1 MSSAASTTKA
11 KRTAGANKPRTKRNP
26 ELTREL
32 ILEYAGKLLAKDGPE
47 GLSVSQVAK
56 LAGVNRGTAY
66 HHFQTREQLLNET
79 KVWVS
84 EKLCREVFGHLPG
97 EKNVEP
103 RDSRTVSA
111 NLTSFAMDNPELGRA
126 WLFDI
131 LSSSGP
137 ISDPFWTL
145 YKSNIDGFADSDK
158 AMPGIDTE
166 VHAVSTLASVFLW
179 PVWARAHTSSAV
191 GRRKMIQRFTDES
204 MRMSLYGAL
213 NADKFPELVD
223 ANKEAQGKLKAKKAA
238 TKTRA
243 KASK

>member
-1 MSSAASTTKA
+1 MSSAASITKS
-11 KRTAGANKPRTKRNP
+11 KSIAGASKPRTRRNP

-32 ILEYAGKLLAKDGPE
+32 ILEYAGKLMAKDGPE

-56 LAGVNRGTAY
+56 QAGVNRGTAY
-66 HHFQTREQLLNET
+66 HHFQTREQLLDET

-97 EKNVEP
+97 EEQKEKP
-103 RDSRTVSA
+103 DSRTVSA
-111 NLTSFAMDNPELGRA
+111 NLANFAMENPELGRA

-131 LSSSGP
+131 LSSTGP

-145 YKSNIDGFADSDK
+145 YKSNIDEFADSEK

-179 PVWARAHTSSAV
+179 PVWARAHSNSAA
-191 GRRKMIQRFTDES
+191 GRRKMSQRFTDES
-204 MRMSLYGAL
+204 MRLSLYGAL
-213 NADKFPELVD
+213 NAEQFPELVA
-223 ANKEAQGKLKAKKAA
+223 ANKEAHSKPKAKKAA
-238 TKTRA
+238 TKA
-243 KASK
+243 KSKSSK